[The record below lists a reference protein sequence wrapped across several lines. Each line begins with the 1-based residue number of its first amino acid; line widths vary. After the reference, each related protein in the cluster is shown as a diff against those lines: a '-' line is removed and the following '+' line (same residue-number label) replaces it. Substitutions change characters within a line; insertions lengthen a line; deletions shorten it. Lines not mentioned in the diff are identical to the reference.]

1 MNPIQKR
8 NNPFEK
14 KIKPEAEKPVE
25 ELVEEEQEEEFEE
38 IFEEK
43 PAQPVK
49 KVVQTPKK
57 VVVEQEFDNNR
68 VKYTSTMDKKLRRQ
82 IKIVCAERGLLFAAF
97 IEEACKEKL
106 RREREL

>member
-8 NNPFEK
+8 NNPFDK
-14 KIKPEAEKPVE
+14 KIKPEPEKPVE
-25 ELVEEEQEEEFEE
+25 EAIENENEEEIEE
-38 IFEEK
+38 IYVEQ
-43 PAQPVK
+43 PVQPVK
-49 KVVQTPKK
+49 KVVQQPKK
-57 VVVEQEFDNNR
+57 VAVEQEFDNDR

-97 IEEACKEKL
+97 IEEACREKL

>member
-14 KIKPEAEKPVE
+14 KITKEVEKPVE
-25 ELVEEEQEEEFEE
+25 VEEEEVNEEE
-38 IFEEK
+38 IEEK
-43 PAQPVK
+43 NAYEVVERPK
-49 KVVQTPKK
+49 KVAPQPKK
-57 VVVEQEFDNNR
+57 VVVEPEFDNNR

-106 RREREL
+106 RREGEL

>member
-8 NNPFEK
+8 NNPFDK
-14 KIKPEAEKPVE
+14 KIKPEPEKPVE
-25 ELVEEEQEEEFEE
+25 EVVENENEEEIDE
-38 IFEEK
+38 IYVEQ
-43 PAQPVK
+43 PVQPVK
-49 KVVQTPKK
+49 KVVQQPKK
-57 VVVEQEFDNNR
+57 VAVEQEFDNDR

-97 IEEACKEKL
+97 IEEACREKL